1 MIKINYL
8 ARMSYLRKHSK
19 LFPGE
24 ESLLKV
30 FRLCSPLKRGT
41 MPASPSNG
49 FLKVTHPSP

>member
-1 MIKINYL
+1 
-8 ARMSYLRKHSK
+8 MSYLRKHSK

-30 FRLCSPLKRGT
+30 FRLRSPLERGT

-49 FLKVTHPSP
+49 FLKVTHPSA